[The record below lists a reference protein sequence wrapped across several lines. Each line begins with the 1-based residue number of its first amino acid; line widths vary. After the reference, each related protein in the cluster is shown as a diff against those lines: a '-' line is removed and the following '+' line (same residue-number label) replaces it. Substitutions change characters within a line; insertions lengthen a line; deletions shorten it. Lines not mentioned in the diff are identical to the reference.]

1 MAELTAIN
9 QLLFPLQNQFWKV
22 MVSAI
27 SSSSGLKLYVF
38 LFTKGSSLCVCF
50 NILRAWTL
58 WGWVSSR
65 NLGKNN
71 ESKEGFNS
79 HDDFDQFVLGDWMLS

>member
-1 MAELTAIN
+1 
-9 QLLFPLQNQFWKV
+9 

-38 LFTKGSSLCVCF
+38 LFKKGSSLCVCF

-58 WGWVSSR
+58 WGWVNSR

-71 ESKEGFNS
+71 DSKEVSTPMITLTNLYWVTG
-79 HDDFDQFVLGDWMLS
+79 VLS